1 MIITG
6 FSDVDICFVCIPNF
20 YLTVLFAKIP
30 HYFSPY
36 HIFAN
41 VLHLSLS
48 WCFRVS
54 HIIISIQLVTAV
66 CLCTICMYKKL
77 QLIACKV
84 LIFQIKIVISIV
96 DSYHNPQKT
105 SHYIGW
111 SWPMIELNNVPS
123 LLRKMLSSSS
133 HLYMFQAYAALVGG
147 WMLNSAGHV
156 LLIASKDEKF
166 KRYCVP
172 ASYLALGL
180 SGIISLLALFSRRAA
195 CCC

>member
-1 MIITG
+1 MIYYLFYYYYDYWLCSDLREYLILNMIITG

-41 VLHLSLS
+41 VLHLYLS

-105 SHYIGW
+105 SHYVAKVDRW
-111 SWPMIELNNVPS
+111 
-123 LLRKMLSSSS
+123 
-133 HLYMFQAYAALVGG
+133 
-147 WMLNSAGHV
+147 
-156 LLIASKDEKF
+156 
-166 KRYCVP
+166 
-172 ASYLALGL
+172 
-180 SGIISLLALFSRRAA
+180 
-195 CCC
+195 